1 MRISDWSSDVCSS
14 DRIGD
19 KCVKL
24 PSPCLDGRRGW
35 IAFLD
40 VSVEE
45 GTQCHRSSRSGSVLH
60 LVDPIF
66 IGGECLISD
75 NPWRTDDVLLFPA
88 AGFSPGSATHPAVV
102 AARRRTPTNTPPPLT
117 LDCLQEPTIH
127 LTPQQSHNTKPTF
140 HN

>member
-60 LVDPIF
+60 LVEPIF
-66 IGGECLISD
+66 VGGECLISD

-88 AGFSPGSATHPAVV
+88 AGFYLGAANHPAEV
-102 AARRRTPTNTPPPLT
+102 AVRRRTLIEIPTALSLDGLNDPLV
-117 LDCLQEPTIH
+117 H
-127 LTPQQSHNTKPTF
+127 LKTRRTSDH
-140 HN
+140 

>member
-1 MRISDWSSDVCSS
+1 MFLPCDYISRSHSRSVFMTQ
-14 DRIGD
+14 IGD

-60 LVDPIF
+60 LVEPIF
-66 IGGECLISD
+66 VGGECLISD
-75 NPWRTDDVLLFPA
+75 NSWRTDGVEIGGA
-88 AGFSPGSATHPAVV
+88 SSRERV
-102 AARRRTPTNTPPPLT
+102 
-117 LDCLQEPTIH
+117 CQ
-127 LTPQQSHNTKPTF
+127 
-140 HN
+140 